1 MHAHDKPEQQDHE
14 GGHAQR
20 RLNMPTSL
28 PAGLLSPG
36 SVLALQRQVGNAAVA
51 RMLAERENP
60 LGGQP
65 LVQRS
70 AVHEV
75 LRSPGR
81 PLDGAVQAEME
92 TKLGADFSDVRVHTD
107 AAARDSAKQ
116 LKARAFTSGTHVVI
130 GEGGENPTTLAHEL
144 VHVIQQRQGP
154 VAGADNGSGLS
165 VSDPSDRF
173 EREAERIATQVT
185 SAPAPRHA
193 AGSDATQVMRSPR
206 SATEH
211 SPIQRAVT
219 WHKLAP
225 RDPALMRFGAK
236 LGDLTQE
243 AADLITQNA
252 DTIPH
257 PGGGY
262 IELWYDA
269 YRRFL
274 NPNDGGTGLLHARFG
289 YAVES
294 LVQHW
299 VGERNLQQYLP
310 AGYRIDFQVNAGA
323 TRPDIVVSDGAGTAI
338 GWFDITSSKS
348 LGHIDRKVGSQW
360 RTLPYVAEF
369 TYRTLEPMNLRA
381 SDAGPLEAA
390 KNRHRKIDAD
400 RKKKARV
407 DAVEGLVHKVFTG
420 MPEEIINNKDKK
432 RAYFQSEMGVKVA
445 TAKLSADTARSLL
458 TLLDGERRAGP
469 GGLWMTAFG
478 YVGVPWASG
487 RDPKRADM
495 FIDRLF
501 AGSADA
507 SGPATGS
514 ATSRAA

>member
-1 MHAHDKPEQQDHE
+1 MA
-14 GGHAQR
+14 
-20 RLNMPTSL
+20 S
-28 PAGLLSPG
+28 LLS
-36 SVLALQRQVGNAAVA
+36 S
-51 RMLAERENP
+51 
-60 LGGQP
+60 
-65 LVQRS
+65 
-70 AVHEV
+70 
-75 LRSPGR
+75 GR
-81 PLDGAVQAEME
+81 RCMRYCVP
-92 TKLGADFSDVRVHTD
+92 R
-107 AAARDSAKQ
+107 
-116 LKARAFTSGTHVVI
+116 
-130 GEGGENPTTLAHEL
+130 
-144 VHVIQQRQGP
+144 
-154 VAGADNGSGLS
+154 
-165 VSDPSDRF
+165 
-173 EREAERIATQVT
+173 AERIATQVT

-219 WHKLAP
+219 WHKLES
-225 RDPALMRFGAK
+225 RDPALLRFGAK

-243 AADLITQNA
+243 AADLVTQNA
-252 DTIPH
+252 DRIPH
-257 PGGGY
+257 PGNGY
-262 IELWYDA
+262 IEQWYVGYRNFVNSPDA
-269 YRRFL
+269 
-274 NPNDGGTGLLHARFG
+274 NTGFLHAHFG

-294 LVQHW
+294 LVQYW
-299 VGERNLQQYLP
+299 VGEKNLKQYLP
-310 AGYRIDFQVNAGA
+310 AGHRIDFQVNAGS
-323 TRPDIVVSDGAGTAI
+323 TRPDIVVSDEAGTAI

-400 RKKKARV
+400 RKKKVRA

-420 MPEEIINNKDKK
+420 MPEEISNNKDKK
-432 RAYFQSEMGVKVA
+432 RAYFQIEMGERVA

-487 RDPKRADM
+487 RDQKRADM
-495 FIDRLF
+495 FIDRLV
-501 AGSADA
+501 ARSAN
-507 SGPATGS
+507 
-514 ATSRAA
+514 TSDGAICAART